1 MRRMLI
7 IAATVLIARRV
18 RAPPARVPC
27 AKARVVKAYPAK
39 AVKAIVVSPCNV
51 IVTAVMMGG
60 EVLKWLIQIQ
70 P

>member
-7 IAATVLIARRV
+7 IAATVLIARPV

-39 AVKAIVVSPCNV
+39 AVKSIVVSPCNV

>member
-7 IAATVLIARRV
+7 IAATVLIARPV

-27 AKARVVKAYPAK
+27 AKAYPAK